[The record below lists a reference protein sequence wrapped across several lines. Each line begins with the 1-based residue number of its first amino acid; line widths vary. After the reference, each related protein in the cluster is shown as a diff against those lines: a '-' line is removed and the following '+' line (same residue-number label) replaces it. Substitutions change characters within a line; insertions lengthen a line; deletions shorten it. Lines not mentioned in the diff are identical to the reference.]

1 MDEAEARRR
10 LDETGAAIIAGVERC
25 LPTWAERQVDRIL
38 DAWGRLAA
46 ADRRR
51 VAHEARA
58 AGLAAATRIA
68 GELNTLLA
76 SAPEDQRA
84 TPLEIVRT
92 AVREPTAVLA
102 AAGVPHVV
110 RDGFDERAWPGDV
123 YGLVPRTL
131 GDLGD
136 AELAPLQLAWGL
148 AKAAVIR
155 GRDRA

>member
-1 MDEAEARRR
+1 VDEAEARRR

-38 DAWGRLAA
+38 DARGRLAA